1 MCVCAALR
9 YMSATFPGS
18 SLVERHDQQ
27 LRFQLPESDTHSL
40 GDVFGVL
47 EAEKHRLHIAE

>member
-1 MCVCAALR
+1 
-9 YMSATFPGS
+9 MSATFPGS

-40 GDVFGVL
+40 GDVFGVF